1 MPSASKVAR
10 KEQGQDAESAVPL
23 ACQVDAKAETT
34 VAALAQAVEQVEAM
48 A

>member
-1 MPSASKVAR
+1 MPSASEVAR
-10 KEQGQDAESAVPL
+10 KEQGQDAESAVPQ